1 MDIIDINTFKPRR
14 EGNDSQFVSK
24 ESYCT
29 HICKN
34 PGGKFVRQF
43 VVDGEVFPKGK
54 PPQRCD
60 YLILND
66 TDRTAYYIE
75 LKGSDIPVAIAQID
89 STRSLISHSIKDY
102 TYCCRIILHKVR
114 SHQINDDFV
123 IRWKRKHH
131 AIIIQGQYM
140 DIL

>member
-1 MDIIDINTFKPRR
+1 MDIIDINTFKPCR
-14 EGNDSQFVSK
+14 EGNDPQFVSK
-24 ESYCT
+24 ENRCT

-34 PGGKFVRQF
+34 PDGKCVRQF
-43 VVDGEVFPKGK
+43 LVDGDVFPKGK

-66 TDRTAYYIE
+66 TDKIAFYIE

-89 STRSLISHSIKDY
+89 STRSLISRSIEDY
-102 TYCCRIILHKVR
+102 TDCCRIILHKVR
-114 SHQINDDFV
+114 THQINDNSV

-131 AIIIQGQYM
+131 AIIIQGQYT

>member
-1 MDIIDINTFKPRR
+1 MGIIDINAFKPHR

-24 ESYCT
+24 ENHCT

-34 PGGKFVRQF
+34 PGGKYVRQF

-66 TDRTAYYIE
+66 TDRIAYYIE

-89 STRSLISHSIKDY
+89 STRSLISLDY
-102 TYCCRIILHKVR
+102 TDRCRIILHKVR

-131 AIIIQGQYM
+131 AIIIQGQYT